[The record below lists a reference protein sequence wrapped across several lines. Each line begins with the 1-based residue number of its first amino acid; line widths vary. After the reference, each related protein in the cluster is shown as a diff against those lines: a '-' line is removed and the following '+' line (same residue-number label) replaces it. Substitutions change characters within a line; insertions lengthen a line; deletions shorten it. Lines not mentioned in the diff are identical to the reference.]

1 MSRLV
6 HGKDRNRTTET
17 ERFALVYLS
26 ITLQD
31 VLHIER
37 ETGGVMVSRRAGIKV
52 SPRASAS
59 EAKAPAKRK
68 RSPMSNEH
76 KQALAEGREQGRGVR
91 LYLEALEKN
100 RPKRGRKR
108 TADSITKRLDTIE
121 QRLIDADPLTRLH
134 LIQERLN
141 LQNELE
147 SLKAKTDLTE
157 LEKGFV
163 TAAKSYGERKGIT
176 HAAWRALGVPPDV
189 LRKAGIS
196 RGA

>member
-1 MSRLV
+1 M
-6 HGKDRNRTTET
+6 
-17 ERFALVYLS
+17 
-26 ITLQD
+26 
-31 VLHIER
+31 
-37 ETGGVMVSRRAGIKV
+37 
-52 SPRASAS
+52 
-59 EAKAPAKRK
+59 AKARSQTVAAAAAAASKRK

-108 TADSITKRLDTIE
+108 TSDSISKRLETIE
-121 QRLIDADPLTRLH
+121 QRLPDADPLTRLH

-141 LQNELE
+141 LQTELE

-157 LEKGFV
+157 LEEAFV
-163 TAAKSYGERKGIT
+163 VAAKSYGERKGIT
-176 HAAWRALGVPPDV
+176 HAAWRALGVPAEV

>member
-1 MSRLV
+1 MAAEQ
-6 HGKDRNRTTET
+6 DRAKTKGRAVAATKTT
-17 ERFALVYLS
+17 
-26 ITLQD
+26 
-31 VLHIER
+31 
-37 ETGGVMVSRRAGIKV
+37 
-52 SPRASAS
+52 
-59 EAKAPAKRK
+59 KRK
-68 RSPMSNEH
+68 RSPMSDEH
-76 KQALAEGREQGRGVR
+76 KHALAEGREQGRGVR

-108 TADSITKRLDTIE
+108 TSDSISKRLDSIE
-121 QRLIDADPLTRLH
+121 QRLVDADPLTRLH
-134 LIQERLN
+134 LIQERIN

-157 LEKGFV
+157 LEKGFI

>member
-1 MSRLV
+1 
-6 HGKDRNRTTET
+6 
-17 ERFALVYLS
+17 
-26 ITLQD
+26 
-31 VLHIER
+31 
-37 ETGGVMVSRRAGIKV
+37 V
-52 SPRASAS
+52 SPRASATES
-59 EAKAPAKRK
+59 KAPAKRK

-76 KQALAEGREQGRGVR
+76 KQALAEGREQGRGV
-91 LYLEALEKN
+91 
-100 RPKRGRKR
+100 
-108 TADSITKRLDTIE
+108 RLDTIE

-157 LEKGFV
+157 LEKGFIS
-163 TAAKSYGERKGIT
+163 AAKSYGERKGIT

>member
-1 MSRLV
+1 MPTKS
-6 HGKDRNRTTET
+6 T
-17 ERFALVYLS
+17 S
-26 ITLQD
+26 
-31 VLHIER
+31 
-37 ETGGVMVSRRAGIKV
+37 S
-52 SPRASAS
+52 
-59 EAKAPAKRK
+59 KRK

-108 TADSITKRLDTIE
+108 TAESISKRLEAIE
-121 QRLIDADPLTRLH
+121 VKLEEADPLTRLH
-134 LIQERLN
+134 LIQERIN

-157 LEKGFV
+157 LEKGFIV
-163 TAAKSYGERKGIT
+163 AAKSYGERKGIT

-189 LRKAGIS
+189 LRRAGIG
-196 RGA
+196 RGS

>member
-1 MSRLV
+1 MS
-6 HGKDRNRTTET
+6 D
-17 ERFALVYLS
+17 
-26 ITLQD
+26 
-31 VLHIER
+31 
-37 ETGGVMVSRRAGIKV
+37 
-52 SPRASAS
+52 
-59 EAKAPAKRK
+59 
-68 RSPMSNEH
+68 EH
-76 KQALAEGREQGRGVR
+76 KAALAEGREQGRGVR

-108 TADSITKRLDTIE
+108 TTDSITRRLDA
-121 QRLIDADPLTRLH
+121 IDQKLVEADPLTRLH
-134 LIQERLN
+134 LIQERMN
-141 LQNELE
+141 LQTELE

-176 HAAWRALGVPPDV
+176 HAAWRALGVPADV

>member
-1 MSRLV
+1 MA
-6 HGKDRNRTTET
+6 K
-17 ERFALVYLS
+17 
-26 ITLQD
+26 
-31 VLHIER
+31 
-37 ETGGVMVSRRAGIKV
+37 
-52 SPRASAS
+52 PRATAVATAAS
-59 EAKAPAKRK
+59 KRK
-68 RSPMSNEH
+68 RAPMSDEH

-108 TADSITKRLDTIE
+108 TQDSISKRLETIDQKLPE
-121 QRLIDADPLTRLH
+121 ADPLTRLH

-141 LQNELE
+141 LQTELE

-157 LEKGFV
+157 LEQAFIV
-163 TAAKSYGERKGIT
+163 AARSYGERKGIT
-176 HAAWRALGVPPDV
+176 HAAWRALGVPADV

>member
-1 MSRLV
+1 M
-6 HGKDRNRTTET
+6 
-17 ERFALVYLS
+17 
-26 ITLQD
+26 
-31 VLHIER
+31 
-37 ETGGVMVSRRAGIKV
+37 
-52 SPRASAS
+52 SPRAES
-59 EAKAPAKRK
+59 KAAAAAATKRK
-68 RSPMSNEH
+68 RSPMSDEH

-108 TADSITKRLDTIE
+108 TADSIAKRLETIE
-121 QRLIDADPLTRLH
+121 TRLLDADPLTRLH
-134 LIQERLN
+134 LVQERIN
-141 LQNELE
+141 LQAELE

-157 LEKGFV
+157 LEKGFIA
-163 TAAKSYGERKGIT
+163 AAKSYGERKGIT

>member
-1 MSRLV
+1 M
-6 HGKDRNRTTET
+6 
-17 ERFALVYLS
+17 
-26 ITLQD
+26 
-31 VLHIER
+31 
-37 ETGGVMVSRRAGIKV
+37 
-52 SPRASAS
+52 
-59 EAKAPAKRK
+59 AKARTQPAAAVAATTAKRK
-68 RSPMSNEH
+68 RSPMSDDH

-108 TADSITKRLDTIE
+108 TNDSITQRLQTIE
-121 QRLIDADPLTRLH
+121 EKLPDADPLTRLH

-157 LEKGFV
+157 LEQAFIV
-163 TAAKSYGERKGIT
+163 AARSYGVRKGIT
-176 HAAWRALGVPPDV
+176 HAAWRALGVPADV

-196 RGA
+196 RTD

>member
-1 MSRLV
+1 M
-6 HGKDRNRTTET
+6 
-17 ERFALVYLS
+17 A
-26 ITLQD
+26 
-31 VLHIER
+31 
-37 ETGGVMVSRRAGIKV
+37 
-52 SPRASAS
+52 
-59 EAKAPAKRK
+59 AKATATKTRK
-68 RSPMSNEH
+68 RSPMSDEH

-108 TADSITKRLDTIE
+108 TSESISKRLETIE
-121 QRLIDADPLTRLH
+121 VRLLDADPLTRLH

-141 LQNELE
+141 LQTELE

-163 TAAKSYGERKGIT
+163 SAAKSYGERKGIT
-176 HAAWRALGVPPDV
+176 HAAWRALGVPAEV
-189 LRKAGIS
+189 LRKAGIT